1 MKKKTNVTRERRK
14 IIMTENNYSIF
25 DDVTMPE
32 YLKDKNLPEHYYYL
46 LKYVGKTGQ
55 TLELIEEAIN
65 AEEEGKRPILK
76 VASKKLL
83 TAELCLVAVQKI
95 VETWNLFHKNFETAK
110 CMMLQFKRME
120 I

>member
-55 TLELIEEAIN
+55 TLELIEEKLSMPKKK
-65 AEEEGKRPILK
+65 GKGRSLK
-76 VASKKLL
+76 WH
-83 TAELCLVAVQKI
+83 QK
-95 VETWNLFHKNFETAK
+95 N
-110 CMMLQFKRME
+110 C
-120 I
+120 

>member
-32 YLKDKNLPEHYYYL
+32 YLKDKNLPGHYYYL

-65 AEEEGKRPILK
+65 AEEEGKGRSLK
-76 VASKKLL
+76 WHQKLL